1 MKIIKRLGVVG
12 ALASTLAF
20 GGCAETNE
28 MLGRNQ
34 QTWSL
39 QPERAVPGAEGKVQV
54 AKADNGN
61 RDLTVEAK
69 HLAPPDKAFPGAS
82 TYVVWLKP
90 ENGQPL
96 NIGVLNPDK
105 DRKAELKTS
114 TPFSNFEILVTAENS
129 PTPMQPGGNEVMTAQ
144 VQVAT

>member
-1 MKIIKRLGVVG
+1 
-12 ALASTLAF
+12 
-20 GGCAETNE
+20 

-34 QTWSL
+34 QTWTL
-39 QPERAVPGAEGKVQV
+39 QAERGVPGAEGKVQV

-61 RDLTVEAK
+61 RDLKVEAQ
-69 HLAPPDKAFPGAS
+69 HLAPPAAAFPGKN

-105 DRKAELKTS
+105 DRKAELQTS
-114 TPFSNFEILVTAENS
+114 TPFKSFEILVTAENS
-129 PTPMQPGGNEVMTAQ
+129 PTPMQPGNDQVMAAQ
-144 VQVAT
+144 VQVAS